1 MAEQRTA
8 EAILAEEEK
17 TAPIRN
23 SSIDEK
29 VDIKE
34 EIDET
39 KQEEEVFDPFIPF
52 PESEVEEG
60 RILSLRAILVGAILG
75 GLVNASNVYLGLK
88 TGWTFSANLFGA
100 IFGYAI
106 LKSFSTTFAEN
117 FPILGGKFGPKEN
130 AIVQTTASAAGGL
143 GGIFVSAI
151 PALYHLKL
159 LGKGPVEDFPRLLTF
174 TIVCAYY
181 GIFFATPLR
190 KFFIINMAKELSLI
204 FPTATATAFAIRS
217 MHTVGGAAGNIA
229 VKKSRALGYTF
240 LVCIIWRVVSQ
251 YALGILW
258 DWHIFTWFFVWGG
271 YANQAI
277 AFENWGWYFEW
288 TPAFIGSGMLVGLNP
303 AISFFA
309 GNILA
314 WGIIGPTLVRYGAA
328 WGKPASADPKWEGY
342 INFYSFGLDDPKN
355 APSPRYWL
363 LWPGVMVMI
372 CASFAEL
379 GVQYKMIWQAMK
391 SGFKGISGGIESVL
405 EKFGKESAFLKKA
418 SQLNVDE
425 QVKDPFPD
433 EQQVKTWQWFIP
445 LILTI
450 IFTCL
455 ILGLQYHL
463 SIGLSLLSIV
473 LGFLFASLA
482 IQCTGATDVTP
493 LTTAAKASQLILG
506 GVTAGQNIDIKT
518 AQKLN
523 LIGGAIAS
531 GAAGQSSDLVIDF
544 RVGFLLRTPPNLQ
557 WYAQAIGSIVAMFLA
572 PGVFVLFTKA
582 YPCILDQDADICAF
596 PAPSVSAWR
605 AVAIAVTDPTFPVPN
620 SSGIFSIVFGAFA
633 VLVII
638 FRHYYLVGSRHKYRA
653 YVPNFMAMGLAFVLP
668 TTIYGNAMLVG
679 ALVAHFWA
687 KRYPVNFDVYC
698 YGVAAGAIAGE
709 GLGGVVNAIL
719 QVADVAGNRYGTNIG
734 CPGDAC

>member
-1 MAEQRTA
+1 MAEQRTT

-17 TAPIRN
+17 SAPIRN

-34 EIDET
+34 EIDE
-39 KQEEEVFDPFIPF
+39 KKAEEEVFDPFVPF
-52 PESEVEEG
+52 PESGVEEG
-60 RILSLRAILVGAILG
+60 RILSIRAIIVGCILG

-106 LKSFSTTFAEN
+106 LKFFSTSMAEN

-130 AIVQTTASAAGGL
+130 AIVQTAATAAGGL

-151 PALYHLKL
+151 PALYHLDL

-190 KFFIINMAKELSLI
+190 KFFIINMAKELNLI

-342 INFYSFGLDDPKN
+342 INFYSFNLDDPKN

-379 GVQYKMIWQAMK
+379 GVQYKMIWSAMK
-391 SGFKGISGGIESVL
+391 SGFKGISGGIEGIL
-405 EKFGKESAFLKKA
+405 ERFGKSSAFLKKA
-418 SQLNVDE
+418 SELDIDE

-455 ILGLQYHL
+455 VLGLQYHL

-506 GVTAGQNIDIKT
+506 GVTTGQKLEIKT

-531 GAAGQSSDLVIDF
+531 GAAGQSSDLVVDF

-557 WYAQAIGSIVAMFLA
+557 WYAQAIGSVVAMFLA

-582 YPCILDQDADICAF
+582 YPCILDMNADVCAF

-633 VLVII
+633 ALVII
-638 FRHYYLVGSRHKYRA
+638 FRHYYLVGSRYKYRA
-653 YVPNFMAMGLAFVLP
+653 YIPNFMAMGLAFVLP

-679 ALVAHFWA
+679 ALIAHFWA
-687 KRYPVNFDVYC
+687 KRYPVNFDIYC